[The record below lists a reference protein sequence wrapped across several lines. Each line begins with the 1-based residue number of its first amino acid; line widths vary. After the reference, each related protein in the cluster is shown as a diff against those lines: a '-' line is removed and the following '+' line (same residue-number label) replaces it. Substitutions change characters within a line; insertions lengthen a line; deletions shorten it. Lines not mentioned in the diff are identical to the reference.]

1 MHNRRT
7 LSSALDRAGISGTK
21 QLSLL
26 YSTEEKAES
35 NEVHQLYANLPF
47 SFHALQ
53 MQMLH
58 LSICACFI
66 YGQLSLNSHHQPC
79 NSL

>member
-7 LSSALDRAGISGTK
+7 LSSALDRAGISRTK

-35 NEVHQLYANLPF
+35 NEVHQLCANLPF

-53 MQMLH
+53 MQTLH
-58 LSICACFI
+58 PSICACFI
-66 YGQLSLNSHHQPC
+66 YGQLLLNSHHQPC